1 MSSREEH
8 LKILLSSEE
17 RHQLD
22 TLAHHLRL
30 SRAEVVRQSITWRH
44 TMQLQAQPLCA
55 NGGVCKVAALHTYT
69 KEKARFVEEPN
80 LEETAHLV
88 GPPLPARFAAG

>member
-1 MSSREEH
+1 MSQREEH
-8 LKILLSSEE
+8 LKILLSQEE
-17 RHQLD
+17 RRQLD

-44 TMQLQAQPLCA
+44 SMQLMAQPLCA

-69 KEKARFVEEPN
+69 KEKARFVEDPN
-80 LEETAHLV
+80 DEEAQHLV
-88 GPPLPARFAAG
+88 GPALPASFAAG

>member
-1 MSSREEH
+1 MSQRSEH
-8 LKILLSSEE
+8 LKILLSEDE

-44 TMQLQAQPLCA
+44 MMQLQAQPVCA

-69 KEKARFVEEPN
+69 KEKARFVEDPTTD
-80 LEETAHLV
+80 EEQHLV
-88 GPPLPARFAAG
+88 GPPLPAGAAVR